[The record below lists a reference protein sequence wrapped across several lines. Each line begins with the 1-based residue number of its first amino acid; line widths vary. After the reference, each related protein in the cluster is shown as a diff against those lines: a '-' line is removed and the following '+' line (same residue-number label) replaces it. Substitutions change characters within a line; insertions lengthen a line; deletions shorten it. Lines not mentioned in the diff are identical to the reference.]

1 VLNKIDIDWQKN
13 DVTPQD
19 RWRILNCIEMD
30 LLRAVPFDYFENNRT
45 AMTIVA
51 YLLEKTMF
59 HLASNAS
66 SYKDTWTITKR
77 VQYFARYHASLLTTK
92 RRRTSLVAISMA
104 KHAKTP
110 HSFPLEGQSIPS
122 VCDNIE
128 KDPSILVYS
137 KMKYASRAA

>member
-1 VLNKIDIDWQKN
+1 MISHDSNVTSQDRCSSSSRRLTEEERSHFFCIHVICSQFRYARIPVKRGVLNKIDIDWQKN

-77 VQYFARYHASLLTTK
+77 VQYFA
-92 RRRTSLVAISMA
+92 
-104 KHAKTP
+104 
-110 HSFPLEGQSIPS
+110 
-122 VCDNIE
+122 
-128 KDPSILVYS
+128 
-137 KMKYASRAA
+137 